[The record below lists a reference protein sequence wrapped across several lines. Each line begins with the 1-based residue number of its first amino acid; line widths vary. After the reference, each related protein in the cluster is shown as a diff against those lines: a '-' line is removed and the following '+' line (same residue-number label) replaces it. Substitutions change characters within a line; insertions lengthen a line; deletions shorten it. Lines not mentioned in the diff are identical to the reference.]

1 MSDSPK
7 SIQQKRS
14 FIVEPTQVSA
24 DYQSNENH
32 DDKCSGS
39 GSSEWVHLHA
49 EGTPNA
55 HSNSRAVSEENA
67 DPRHRV
73 NRPKSPFEDIY
84 ESELEYSS
92 CDDESMTSS
101 KYEGERSQ
109 KRGQR
114 TCSESMPSSSQ
125 ENVRPGRAKKGRS
138 KSVSEKVIVEEN
150 ENDVEGRPE
159 DVGDLNTRQ
168 RSPEARHMSID
179 GKLLYVQNGGNLRKK
194 MAEQV
199 LQREISRNESE
210 NSQAAIEKYY
220 ERNQFTVT
228 GRNQDTFNKLPLY
241 MRKRN
246 TIQLDAE
253 SRKSN
258 VSSPGVAQPAT
269 PVPRSHL
276 FKSSLYWLAHN
287 HRKVG
292 FRHLCLTIVL
302 LTYTFGGAFMFYLIE
317 SAHEREG
324 TVQIRKVA
332 LEETL
337 HAIAVEMTEVVNN
350 PSRTVNVT
358 IMEMYTKKAYTR
370 LLAHE
375 SLYQGSTFYKLED
388 ESNYK
393 WTFFSA
399 TFFCMNLY
407 TTTGYGI
414 IATDSILG
422 KWLTIVYGFMF
433 VPLTLIIIRDF
444 GQFALVYTT
453 KIYARVQ
460 GMIRKMRKKKVDE
473 DDMVKLPL
481 LFCNALMVGYMMCCT
496 VFVYLFD
503 ATSGPPGSG
512 ITFFHAFYFSFIS
525 ISTIGLGDIAPNN
538 VTFNPIITLIFFL
551 GMPIMKVVNRVTY
564 VALENGVFGTLTVME
579 NKMDRSFGA
588 KRASVAPTPQPDAT
602 SVLGALTGEE
612 EAANEILNNLTIR
625 SIATFMKSDADVYGG
640 AYGRVSLRR
649 GDLYKKEDIRNSRSN
664 KSVRS
669 NRSNQ

>member
-7 SIQQKRS
+7 NIQQKRS
-14 FIVEPTQVSA
+14 FIVEPTPISS
-24 DYQSNENH
+24 DYQLNENH
-32 DDKCSGS
+32 GDKCSDS
-39 GSSEWVHLHA
+39 GSSGLVHLHA
-49 EGTPNA
+49 EGTPHA
-55 HSNSRAVSEENA
+55 HSNSHAVPGEDA

-101 KYEGERSQ
+101 KYEGERNQ

-114 TCSESMPSSSQ
+114 TYSESMPSSSQ
-125 ENVRPGRAKKGRS
+125 EN
-138 KSVSEKVIVEEN
+138 
-150 ENDVEGRPE
+150 
-159 DVGDLNTRQ
+159 
-168 RSPEARHMSID
+168 
-179 GKLLYVQNGGNLRKK
+179 
-194 MAEQV
+194 
-199 LQREISRNESE
+199 RETSRNESE

-220 ERNQFTVT
+220 ERNQFSVT

-302 LTYTFGGAFMFYLIE
+302 LTYTFGGALMFYLIE
-317 SAHEREG
+317 SAHERE

-358 IMEMYTKKAYTR
+358 IMEMYTKRAYTR

-399 TFFCMNLY
+399 IFFCMNLY

-414 IATDSILG
+414 IATDSTLG

-503 ATSGPPGSG
+503 AASGPPSSG

-612 EAANEILNNLTIR
+612 EAANEMLNNLTIR

-669 NRSNQ
+669 NRSNQVI